1 MICIQSASS
10 ASLCHEDAHVCLMS
24 CICSTMH
31 APNSVLL
38 WAWQAGSSA
47 PLDTLVR
54 GRDWRKRVQA
64 KLQVPR
70 APAEVVHDGH
80 RVTARAQVQRR
91 RPAAVPIPACSP
103 SSASFNELPSQLK
116 FAYPLHCSGAS
127 L

>member
-70 APAEVVHDGH
+70 APAEVVP
-80 RVTARAQVQRR
+80 RWPPCNRARSG
-91 RPAAVPIPACSP
+91 AAPSP
-103 SSASFNELPSQLK
+103 SRSTHPRLLAKQCQFQ
-116 FAYPLHCSGAS
+116 
-127 L
+127 